1 MRKNKL
7 LENFVANEQIIEI
20 IFKETEKLVKNK
32 GSMIAILGA
41 TGFGKSLLISELIK
55 HYALTDKYVVSFAEG
70 HSPVGNM
77 NIGNLQP
84 LYIFQQVLENLISDS
99 ANINN
104 KKKQL
109 AIQIGLNALSAVPIL
124 GEAVYFYK
132 ETKRDIEK
140 FASGGKFN
148 QQSQEIL
155 KKITEFTKKKPL
167 VILIDD
173 MHFADAE
180 SVKAIDEYFLKIIH
194 HLPILI
200 IFTFKQEFLDTNI
213 GPMNAFISNNK
224 SNTNLINLEL
234 DNIKLK
240 DVHTLAKLNFK
251 NYIKNDEFEEWIYEH
266 SYGNPGICSEYL
278 RYFSD
283 HNPFDKN
290 GNLVTNFKGNEYLPA
305 SVQQVFS
312 QHISNLNEEDKN
324 ILSIC
329 SVEGLEFSATLISK
343 LLNSDILSTI
353 KKLRAIQ
360 QKTGFIKSIGASN
373 TYYGVKTTK
382 YKFTQ
387 TFYHSYFRDLLEYEE
402 NASIHGQIKHFL
414 KEIFDNSKSNDLKE
428 QLAPYIAAHSSASG
442 DNQTTNEM
450 LLLTAEAAQKAGN
463 DEIIRTVFSGITDL
477 QNTELDDLDDSSKSF
492 VEKLKNSLK
501 NDENSVQSEFSG
513 GGDTLLDNSIV
524 DFQMIRKSIV
534 NDFNIGNIDAALDKS
549 IKFYNDYKSNLTNIQ
564 IAQLNCLIAKCLMAN
579 NSLDNA
585 AEYLSEA
592 ESIINETP
600 EMFTSFIVF
609 NSLAQLKYLQNSIS
623 SADNYLSKAVKTAI
637 HLPQELK
644 LMALANLSVLTKKQN
659 FQKAEQYKSA
669 VLKLSK
675 DLKFNKFMQ
684 EFEQIY
690 SKS

>member
-1 MRKNKL
+1 MVG
-7 LENFVANEQIIEI
+7 NFVANEQIIEI
-20 IFKETEKLVKNK
+20 ILKETEKLFKNK
-32 GSMIAILGA
+32 GSMIAISGA
-41 TGFGKSLLISELIK
+41 SGFGKSTLIAELIPYFAESGK
-55 HYALTDKYVVSFAEG
+55 FNVSFAEG
-70 HSPVGNM
+70 HSPVGNL

-84 LYIFQQVLENLISDS
+84 LYIFQQVLQNLITDA
-99 ANINN
+99 ANIST

-124 GEAVYFYK
+124 GEALYFYK

-140 FASGGKFN
+140 FTSGGKFN
-148 QQSQEIL
+148 QQSEEIL

-180 SVKAIDEYFLKIIH
+180 SVKAIDEYFLKITQ

-213 GPMNAFISNNK
+213 GPMNAFITNNK
-224 SNTNLINLEL
+224 SNSNLINLEM
-234 DNIKLK
+234 DYIKLK
-240 DVHTLAKLNFK
+240 DVYSLAKLNFK
-251 NYIKNDEFEEWIYEH
+251 NYIKNDEFEEWIFEH
-266 SYGNPGICSEYL
+266 SYGNPGICTEYL
-278 RYFSD
+278 RYFSE
-283 HNPFDKN
+283 HSPFDNK
-290 GNLVTNFKGNEYLPA
+290 GNLLTNFKGNEYLPA

-329 SVEGLEFSATLISK
+329 SVEGIEFSATLISR
-343 LLNSDILSTI
+343 LLNLDILSTI
-353 KKLRAIQ
+353 KKLRSIQ
-360 QKTGFIKSIGASN
+360 QKTGFIKSLGASN

-414 KEIFDNSKSNDLKE
+414 KEIFDNSKSDDLKE

-450 LLLTAEAAQKAGN
+450 LLITAEAAKKAGN

-477 QNTELDDLDDSSKSF
+477 QNTEIDDLDDSSRSF

-501 NDENSVQSEFSG
+501 NEENSENNEFSG
-513 GGDTLLDNSIV
+513 VGGDTLLDNSIV
-524 DFQMIRKSIV
+524 DFQMIRKVIV
-534 NDFNIGNIDAALDKS
+534 NEFNIGNIETALDKAV
-549 IKFYNDYKSNLTNIQ
+549 KFYNDYKANLTNIQ
-564 IAQLNCLIAKCLMAN
+564 IAQLDCLIAKCLMAN
-579 NSLDNA
+579 NSYENA
-585 AEYLSEA
+585 ANYLNEA
-592 ESIINETP
+592 ETIINETP
-600 EMFTSFIVF
+600 EQFTSFIVY
-609 NSLAQLKYLQNSIS
+609 NSLAQLRYLQNSNS
-623 SADNYLSKAVKTAI
+623 SADNYLGKAVKVAI

-644 LMALANLSVLTKKQN
+644 LMALANLSVLTKKHN
-659 FQKAEQYKSA
+659 FQKAEQYKNA
-669 VLKLSK
+669 VIKLSK
-675 DLKFNKFMQ
+675 DLKFNRFMK

-690 SKS
+690 SNN